1 MTAVTRQPLS
11 QPHSLGRGRG
21 RGRVTS
27 ARRWSRRAVAWRR
40 YLRRRAR
47 TLQHRPLHAAR
58 LRSEKHRRPAAGASP
73 LRPETVVLAPGG
85 GVPGVLTSRTTWDVA
100 SKLNQAVAPV
110 AVALDAAR
118 MGLAVRKDRGLGRH
132 SARTGASIAGS
143 WAGGYAGGVTGSH
156 TGAALGVIGGPVGM
170 VIGGLAGGLIGAV
183 AGAIGLSKLSEKGVD
198 KATELKDNW
207 SRHSDTEKKCSKK
220 QRRRRVRLKNELRR
234 GLFRPM
240 VDGDRKR

>member
-1 MTAVTRQPLS
+1 MTAAIRRPLW
-11 QPHSLGRGRG
+11 PLHCRRA
-21 RGRVTS
+21 RVTA
-27 ARRWSRRAVAWRR
+27 ARHWERRAAAWRR
-40 YLRRRAR
+40 YLWRRAC
-47 TLQHRPLHAAR
+47 LAEQRPLQAAR
-58 LRSEKHRRPAAGASP
+58 LRSLPADPAPP

-156 TGAALGVIGGPVGM
+156 TGAAIGVLAGPIGM
-170 VIGGLAGGLIGAV
+170 VIGSITGGLVGAV

-198 KATELKDNW
+198 RATELTDGW
-207 SRHSDTEKKCSKK
+207 RHTSKRQQQTNK
-220 QRRRRVRLKNELRR
+220 LRPKRLVRLKNDLRR
-234 GLFRPM
+234 GSFRPAQECAHKLTRGGRNM
-240 VDGDRKR
+240 L